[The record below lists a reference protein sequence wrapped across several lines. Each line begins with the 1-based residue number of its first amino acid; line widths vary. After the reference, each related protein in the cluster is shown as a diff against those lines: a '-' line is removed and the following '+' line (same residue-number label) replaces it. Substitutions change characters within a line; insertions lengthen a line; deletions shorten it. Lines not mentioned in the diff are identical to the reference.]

1 MVKMKAILISFIL
14 LATVSCSEKS
24 GKKTDKKASKMEFE
38 ETNHNFG
45 EIKYGGE
52 ASFDFI
58 FSNKGKSPL
67 IIDNV
72 RSTCGCTVP
81 EWTREPVNE
90 SNTGSVRVIY
100 DTHRVGAFSKTLIV
114 YSNAANSP
122 VRLFIKGRVLPSEE
136 NPADSVKKSMN

>member
-1 MVKMKAILISFIL
+1 MLKTKIILISFIL
-14 LATVSCSEKS
+14 LSTVSCSEKS
-24 GKKTDKKASKMEFE
+24 GKKAGRNASKIEFD

-52 ASFDFI
+52 ASFDFK

-67 IIDNV
+67 ILENV

-81 EWTREPVNE
+81 EWTREPVNV
-90 SNTGSVRVIY
+90 SNSGSVRVIY

-122 VRLFIKGRVLPSEE
+122 VRLFIKGRVLPLEG
-136 NPADSVKKSMN
+136 NPADSVKNSTN